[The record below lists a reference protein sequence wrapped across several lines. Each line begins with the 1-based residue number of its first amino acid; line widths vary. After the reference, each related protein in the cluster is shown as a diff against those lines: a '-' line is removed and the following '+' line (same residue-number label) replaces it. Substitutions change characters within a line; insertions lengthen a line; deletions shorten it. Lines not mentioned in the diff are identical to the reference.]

1 MTPTTPEGLAR
12 VAAAQRRPSSE
23 GPVAWVSMHSR
34 GAVIAIVRG
43 ATVLYSRT
51 IAWKYDPAPRTN
63 REQLLQRY
71 VLVMHLAPE
80 LQHGMAVVK
89 ETHGA
94 TVRTVIT
101 CGNLAERRALTMP
114 LIDELR
120 LEVETLDSVRPATVP
135 VRLPVRPRRPAVAMA
150 AILAAAVLTAGY
162 FVSQDEPV
170 DPPPAAASPPLEVP
184 HPNDTA
190 ASTGGEAE
198 TAPVSSLGSQPAPAA
213 APDLPPVRRL
223 PPVPSVTS
231 ILLAGD
237 RRLAV
242 MGGSIVAVG
251 DTVGSRV
258 VVRIDE
264 YSVTLRD
271 ASHRVITVPM
281 RRSAQIPG
289 QG

>member
-1 MTPTTPEGLAR
+1 
-12 VAAAQRRPSSE
+12 
-23 GPVAWVSMHSR
+23 MHSR

-80 LQHGMAVVK
+80 LQHGMSVVK

-94 TVRTVIT
+94 SVRTVIT

-114 LIDELR
+114 LSDELR

-150 AILAAAVLTAGY
+150 ALFAAAILTAGY
-162 FVSQDEPV
+162 FVNQAEPV
-170 DPPPAAASPPLEVP
+170 DPPPAAASPPLEVA

-190 ASTGGEAE
+190 ASTGGEVE
-198 TAPVSSLGSQPAPAA
+198 TAPVSSLGSDQGE
-213 APDLPPVRRL
+213 PVRDALSSPKNRPL
-223 PPVPSVTS
+223 APIPPVTS

-237 RRLAV
+237 PGLAM
-242 MGGSIVAVG
+242 MGDAIVTVG
-251 DTVGSRV
+251 DRVASRT

-271 ASHRVITVPM
+271 
-281 RRSAQIPG
+281 RSGRLTKVEIRPRAQNHIFPG
-289 QG
+289 EGLPSSTLTEFPR